1 MRRAPGRAIVER
13 MVTPKRVV
21 ETTPLVVA
29 QIQQRERA
37 MRSRERAAGLPDRH
51 DAKRDRRTTSQKL
64 GRT

>member
-1 MRRAPGRAIVER
+1 MRHRPRDGRG

-29 QIQQRERA
+29 QIEYRERA
-37 MRSRERAAGLPDRH
+37 MRARERAAGTDAAHHH
-51 DAKRDRRTTSQKL
+51 DAKRDRLTTSQKL

>member
-1 MRRAPGRAIVER
+1 

-37 MRSRERAAGLPDRH
+37 MRSRERAAGLPSRQ
-51 DAKRDRRTTSQKL
+51 DAKRDRLTTSQKL